1 MKTRGEAAV
10 RDTST
15 ATEDMITP
23 VTSAPAQ
30 AQAKSSKAGSTHGSG
45 SNRSPSLEKSGSAI
59 PTTNTAVSPAEL
71 LDPLNLAR
79 HRREDVSTRQM
90 KIEYPKANK
99 RRLKKYYTKQNE
111 LIDRYLGADDEEQ
124 LKVEEDAR
132 VAPKIAFAVNASFVT
147 NFCLF
152 IIQMY
157 AAISTGSLS
166 VNDP

>member
-1 MKTRGEAAV
+1 
-10 RDTST
+10 
-15 ATEDMITP
+15 

-30 AQAKSSKAGSTHGSG
+30 TQTKPSRTISTHGSD
-45 SNRSPSLEKSGSAI
+45 SNRSPTIEKSTTATAASAE
-59 PTTNTAVSPAEL
+59 V

-79 HRREDVSTRQM
+79 HRRENVTSKQM
-90 KIEYPKANK
+90 KIEYPNANK
-99 RRLKKYYTKQNE
+99 RQLRKYYTKQNE

-132 VAPKIAFAVNASFVT
+132 VAPKIAFAVNASFAT

-166 VNDP
+166 VNDPYCAAPIFP